1 MAVELVQKSSLRATG
16 SATSESDARP
26 ESERSNAEFFHRF
39 AKRLATVAQRHISLR
54 LRHKIEPEE
63 LTQSVFRT
71 FYRRLGLGTL
81 EAKDSDKVWGLLVR
95 LVLCKLRNRVVFFQA
110 QRRDV
115 RAERSLDQPDDLGLI
130 GRSRLAGNET
140 APDEQAAVNE
150 VFEEFLREL
159 NPDDETIFVAH
170 LAGYRSPAISVQ
182 VGSSEQTVR
191 RRLQQMERK
200 LRDRLTVVDASI
212 GNLL

>member
-1 MAVELVQKSSLRATG
+1 MAAELVQNSSHSATD
-16 SATSESDARP
+16 SATSAGQP
-26 ESERSNAEFFHRF
+26 ESERVEAEYFHRF
-39 AKRLATVAQRHISLR
+39 AERLAAVAQRHISFR

-71 FYRRLGLGTL
+71 FYRRLGHGTL
-81 EAKDSDKVWGLLVR
+81 EAKDSDRVWGLLVR

-115 RAERSLDQPDDLGLI
+115 RAERSLDQPDDLGMI
-130 GRSRLAGNET
+130 GRSRLSGNET

-150 VFEEFLREL
+150 AFDEFLREL
-159 NPDDETIFVAH
+159 NPDDQTIFVAH

-200 LRDRLTVVDASI
+200 LRDRLIVVDAVDLESAVI
-212 GNLL
+212 